1 MAGRPA
7 TRRGCTQGTRG
18 RRCGRKA
25 SPLSAQGPCREG
37 CPGSQLPFSDNS
49 KESHLDGGEDEGV
62 EAEVPC
68 KTKIAKLGSTVAV
81 EQNVLWFDV
90 PGDIILIWFDVPERL

>member
-1 MAGRPA
+1 MA
-7 TRRGCTQGTRG
+7 
-18 RRCGRKA
+18 
-25 SPLSAQGPCREG
+25 
-37 CPGSQLPFSDNS
+37 FSDNP

-90 PGDIILIWFDVPERL
+90 PGDIILI

>member
-1 MAGRPA
+1 MA
-7 TRRGCTQGTRG
+7 
-18 RRCGRKA
+18 
-25 SPLSAQGPCREG
+25 
-37 CPGSQLPFSDNS
+37 FSDNS
-49 KESHLDGGEDEGV
+49 KECHLDGGEDEGV

-90 PGDIILIWFDVPERL
+90 PGDIILI